1 MTLSRL
7 LPLAGAAVLLS
18 ATLVAAQNIPPPPFV
33 QGAPAANN
41 AAIPAPPLPMVGKH
55 TVMKGDSF
63 WKLAKGYYGKGEAWK
78 VIAKANPGI
87 KAKDLK
93 VGALIVIP

>member
-1 MTLSRL
+1 MKLNRL
-7 LPLAGAAVLLS
+7 LPLAGAALLLS
-18 ATLVAAQNIPPPPFV
+18 ATMVAAQNIPPPPFMP
-33 QGAPAANN
+33 GAPAANN
-41 AAIPAPPLPMVGKH
+41 SMLPPPPIPMVRKH

-63 WKLAKGYYGKGEAWK
+63 WKLAKGYYGNGEAWK

-93 VGALIVIP
+93 VGTLIVIP